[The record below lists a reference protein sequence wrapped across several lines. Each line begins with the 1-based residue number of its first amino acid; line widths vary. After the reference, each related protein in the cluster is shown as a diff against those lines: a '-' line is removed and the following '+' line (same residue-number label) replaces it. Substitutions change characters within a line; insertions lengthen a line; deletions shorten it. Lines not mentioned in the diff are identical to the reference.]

1 MYFKGTYREKFIKG
15 TYPEKIKYI
24 IITPVYK
31 KGENKIENYIPISII
46 PHFSKIL
53 NKLLTLD

>member
-31 KGENKIENYIPISII
+31 KGEK
-46 PHFSKIL
+46 
-53 NKLLTLD
+53 